1 MIRLPL
7 PLRTPLLPRRRC
19 LPLLLARSS
28 SGSPSPTNIPA
39 DHFIKTGDRGTSDP
53 TQINL
58 RSNEYSQ
65 SGGDDMVAA
74 QTEASFSRDTDA
86 AETKA
91 KAGKGNV
98 VNPLEL
104 SPATPELS
112 ACQKETVSFFF
123 RSGDGEGEGGVDLI
137 GMVWLTGA
145 LW

>member
-7 PLRTPLLPRRRC
+7 RTHLLLRRRAPF
-19 LPLLLARSS
+19 LVRPS
-28 SGSPSPTNIPA
+28 SGSPSPTAVPA
-39 DHFIKTGDRGTSDP
+39 DHFIKTGQREASDP
-53 TQINL
+53 AKINL

-74 QTEASFSRDTDA
+74 QTDASFGKDTDA
-86 AETKA
+86 ASTKA

-112 ACQKETVSFFF
+112 AVQKETVSWW
-123 RSGDGEGEGGVDLI
+123 RGCECSNKELTCGVA
-137 GMVWLTGA
+137 VY
-145 LW
+145 